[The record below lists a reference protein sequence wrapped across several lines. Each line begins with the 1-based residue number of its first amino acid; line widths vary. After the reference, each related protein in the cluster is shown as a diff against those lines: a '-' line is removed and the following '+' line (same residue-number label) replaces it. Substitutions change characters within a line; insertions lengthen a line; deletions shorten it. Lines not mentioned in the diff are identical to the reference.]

1 MFEMLQ
7 PKENGMKPLW
17 FLLERAEYV
26 VPRWESHLDAVGVR
40 GGASGDL
47 GSSNRRQEEWS
58 PDR

>member
-1 MFEMLQ
+1 
-7 PKENGMKPLW
+7 MKRLP